1 MGKKT
6 ALTIAIL
13 SISLFFVLTTGNA
26 WAELKVGDV
35 APRFMLASTQDK
47 PVDYPNDYYGK
58 FHLVLE
64 FFPNA
69 FGGG

>member
-6 ALTIAIL
+6 VLAIL
-13 SISLFFVLTTGNA
+13 YILFLLVLAPFGNT

-35 APRFMLASTQDK
+35 APQFMLATTQDM
-47 PVDYPNDYYGK
+47 PVSYTNDYYGK
-58 FHLVLE
+58 YHLVLE